1 MTEHQMTEHE
11 IETAAPGSAKP
22 RPGKTAGKTKS
33 DNLSKLLSRR
43 NGATVAQIQKQLDW
57 QPHTIR
63 AAISRLR
70 SSGLTIDLDRSGKVA
85 RYRVVSGQDR

>member
-1 MTEHQMTEHE
+1 MTEHQMIEHE
-11 IETAAPGSAKP
+11 TEAAAPGSAKP
-22 RPGKTAGKTKS
+22 RPGNTTGKSKS
-33 DNLSKLLSRR
+33 DKLSKLLLRQ
-43 NGATVAQIQKQLDW
+43 NGATVAQLQKQLGW

-85 RYRVVSGQDR
+85 RYRVVSEKDQ